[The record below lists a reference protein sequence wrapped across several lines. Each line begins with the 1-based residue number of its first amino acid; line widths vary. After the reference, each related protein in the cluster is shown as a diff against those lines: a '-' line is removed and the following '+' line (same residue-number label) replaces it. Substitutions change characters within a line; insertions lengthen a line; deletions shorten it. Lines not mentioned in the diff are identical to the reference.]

1 MSSTDFTLPKLR
13 TVPTSKTTGVVEL
26 RYAPRDAMNESKPS
40 EHIMN
45 EAMPPFPMKRATLA
59 YGKIPG
65 EYGYPEMKVSVFD
78 NIKPGDKVQV
88 WLPVEG
94 VDGDSIH
101 LVGGITTGRESI
113 VGHKPKERTPDEIWA
128 GLADMEKNMIMIRER
143 LSR

>member
-1 MSSTDFTLPKLR
+1 
-13 TVPTSKTTGVVEL
+13 
-26 RYAPRDAMNESKPS
+26 MNESKPI

-59 YGKIPG
+59 YGKSRG
-65 EYGYPEMKVSVFD
+65 EVGFPKPKMKASMLD
-78 NIKPGDKVQV
+78 NIREGDKVQV
-88 WLPVEG
+88 WLTVEG

-113 VGHKPKERTPDEIWA
+113 VGHKPRERTPDEIWA
-128 GLADMEKNMIMIRER
+128 GLTDMEKNMIMIRER